1 MNAMNKVCARC
12 PAGAGCKL
20 VRGTAA
26 CRNTAARFGFNP
38 KPRQIDRI
46 QAMGVETL
54 ARFIDRHEELQ
65 ALICRHYCPRHRV
78 DRMEECPLEFR
89 KKHCHQATINY
100 LVSYVGEE
108 KDND

>member
-1 MNAMNKVCARC
+1 MNKVCARC

-54 ARFIDRHEELQ
+54 AHFLDNYEDTL
-65 ALICRHYCPRHRV
+65 ALICSKHCPYHQKNGLCPRGTQ
-78 DRMEECPLEFR
+78 E
-89 KKHCHQATINY
+89 KYCHQATINY